1 MHPLELTARQMEW
14 AASNLAF
21 NLDFVPDDKLDWKPA
36 PHAPSALE
44 IVEHLLQVLDR
55 MTPLLR
61 GEPMGAG
68 AAETLTERETAKS
81 VLILAARQYSAAM
94 RAIPIEDLDNPV
106 ETRLGT
112 LPLRTLATMPVM
124 DVIHHHG
131 QIAYIQLLLGDTETH
146 RDVSLFV

>member
-1 MHPLELTARQMEW
+1 
-14 AASNLAF
+14 
-21 NLDFVPDDKLDWKPA
+21 
-36 PHAPSALE
+36 
-44 IVEHLLQVLDR
+44 

-124 DVIHHHG
+124 DMIHHHG
-131 QIAYIQLLLGDTETH
+131 QIAYIQMLLGDTETH